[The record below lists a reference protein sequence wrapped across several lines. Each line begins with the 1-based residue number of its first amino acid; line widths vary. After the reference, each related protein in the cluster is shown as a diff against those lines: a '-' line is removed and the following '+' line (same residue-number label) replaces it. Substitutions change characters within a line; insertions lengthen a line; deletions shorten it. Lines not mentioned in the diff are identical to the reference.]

1 MLELL
6 FFIKPS
12 EVEISSTNFQIS
24 VPLDGLDVVLRSFI
38 IIKNKIEI
46 HSPGLTLCRRLERK
60 LIIHGTNQGLF

>member
-1 MLELL
+1 MIESRLDCMLELL

-38 IIKNKIEI
+38 IIKNKIGRQR
-46 HSPGLTLCRRLERK
+46 SLATNLRLT
-60 LIIHGTNQGLF
+60 HQV